1 MTDLDNQLIDLQT
14 RVAYQEDLLT
24 DLNNIVIKQDA
35 EILTLKQ
42 QVRQLAKKMEDFL
55 ANPGLADGEISI
67 EKPPHY

>member
-1 MTDLDNQLIDLQT
+1 MADIDNQLIDLQT
-14 RVAYQEDLLT
+14 RIAYQEDLLA

-55 ANPGLADGEISI
+55 ANPGSAGVEITL

>member
-1 MTDLDNQLIDLQT
+1 MTNIENELIDLQT
-14 RVAYQEDLLT
+14 RIAYQEDLLSE
-24 DLNNIVIKQDA
+24 LNNIVIKQDA

-55 ANPGLADGEISI
+55 ANPESGGVEISM

>member
-1 MTDLDNQLIDLQT
+1 MTNIENELIDLQT
-14 RVAYQEDLLT
+14 RIAYQEDLLSE
-24 DLNNIVIKQDA
+24 LNNIVIKQDA

-55 ANPGLADGEISI
+55 ANPESDGVEISM

>member
-1 MTDLDNQLIDLQT
+1 MTNIENELIDLQT
-14 RVAYQEDLLT
+14 RIAYQEDLLSE
-24 DLNNIVIKQDA
+24 LNNIVIKQDA

-55 ANPGLADGEISI
+55 ANPETGGVEISM

>member
-1 MTDLDNQLIDLQT
+1 MMNFENEFIDLQT
-14 RVAYQEDLLT
+14 RIAYQEDLLSE
-24 DLNNIVIKQDA
+24 LNNIVIKQDA

-55 ANPGLADGEISI
+55 ANPESGGVEISM